1 MTKNIK
7 YALILLSICAVS
19 AFALALTNSITSPV
33 IAQMDAD
40 NRLKALEAVSA
51 GYVIGDQKEVSDN
64 AYVTYTIELQDN
76 SNVAGY
82 ILGLKTAGYGGA
94 MTLVASYTTQGEM
107 LFAQLLAHGETPG
120 LGKKAENEG
129 YMDKFKGTGA
139 VKPVPTSKTMLSD
152 SDAQA
157 VSGSSVTFTAIAKAI
172 SGGSEYVKGLGGAK

>member
-1 MTKNIK
+1 MTKNIR

-40 NRLKALEAVSA
+40 NRTNALEAVSA
-51 GYVIGDQKEVSDN
+51 GYEIGEQKEVSGH
-64 AYVTYTIELQDN
+64 AYVTYTIELTEN
-76 SNVAGY
+76 SKVAGY
-82 ILGLKTAGYGGA
+82 ILGLKSTGYGGL

-107 LFAQLLAHGETPG
+107 LFAQLLSHGETPG

-139 VKPVPTSKTMLSD
+139 GKPVPTSKTMLSD

-157 VSGSSVTFTAIAKAI
+157 VSGSSVTFSGIAKAI
-172 SGGSEYVKGLGGAK
+172 AGGSEYVKGLGGTK